1 MSAVVHQHSSNLK
14 GTRVVAERMAE
25 AASTWLASLS
35 TDQRQKATRG
45 FPETAER
52 TKWYYIPIDRAGL
65 PLVEQDPLQQRKAL
79 QLASTGLS
87 EAGFATAMIVMALD
101 NVLDLRENW
110 SRSYPGRGP
119 NSRGRD
125 PNLFYTII
133 FGEPGA
139 RTWGWRFEGHHV
151 SLNFTIVDGYVVSPT
166 PLFFGSN
173 PAETPILGS
182 NTIRPLASAEDL
194 GRELLH
200 ALDREQLKLALLAPV
215 APRDI
220 IQANAPTVEIAA
232 DPKAGA
238 SVFGDPVDRSARG
251 KLDEWATWDPSLGTP
266 EDFIAAVRYTAPAKG
281 LAASAMTSSQRDL
294 LTSVLH
300 QYTDRLPDAIAE
312 YHRASFAGTLLDDLH
327 FAWAGGAERHQGH
340 YYRIQGPRVLVEY
353 DCTQDHA
360 NHIHAV
366 WRDPSGDFG
375 ADVLAEHYRQDH

>member
-1 MSAVVHQHSSNLK
+1 MSAVVHQHSNTLE
-14 GTRVVAERMAE
+14 GTRRVAQQMAE
-25 AASTWLASLS
+25 AASSWLASLS

-45 FPETAER
+45 FPDTAER
-52 TKWYYIPIDRAGL
+52 TTWYYIPIDRPGL

-79 QLASTGLS
+79 QLAATGLS
-87 EAGFATAMIVMALD
+87 EAGFNTAIIVMALD
-101 NVLDLRENW
+101 NVLDRRENW

-125 PNLFYTII
+125 PNLFYTIV

-139 RTWGWRFEGHHV
+139 RAWGWRFEGHHV
-151 SLNFTIVDGYVVSPT
+151 SLNFTILDGYVVSPT

-173 PAETPILGS
+173 PAETSILGS
-182 NTIRPLASAEDL
+182 NSIRPLASAEDL

-200 ALDREQLKLALLAPV
+200 ALDAEQRKVALLSPV

-220 IQANAPTVEIAA
+220 VQANAPFVEAVA
-232 DPKAGA
+232 DPRSAAGA
-238 SVFGDPVDRSARG
+238 FGEPVDKSARG
-251 KLDEWATWDPSLGTP
+251 KLDEYASWDPSLGSA
-266 EDFIAAVRYTAPAKG
+266 EDFIAAIRYTTPAKG
-281 LAASAMTSSQRDL
+281 VAAATMTSGQRDL
-294 LTSVLH
+294 LTAVLR

-312 YHRASFAGTLLDDLH
+312 HHRLSFAGSLLDHFH

-340 YYRIQGPRVLVEY
+340 YYRIEGPRVLVEY
-353 DCTQDHA
+353 DCTQDQA

-375 ADVLAEHYRQDH
+375 ADVLAEHYREAH